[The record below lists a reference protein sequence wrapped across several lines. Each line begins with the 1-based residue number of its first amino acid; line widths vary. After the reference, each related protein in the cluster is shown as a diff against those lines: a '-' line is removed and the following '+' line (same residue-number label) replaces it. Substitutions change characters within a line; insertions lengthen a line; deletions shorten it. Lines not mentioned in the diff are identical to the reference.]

1 MKTIITRLKQ
11 WYKIKLDGP
20 PVPKYLS
27 GKQTLKVK
35 NMKTIICDIDGT
47 LLNYLHDRPLS
58 ERGKTDHVALPGTVE
73 RMRQWEVDGCRIIII
88 TGRRESERTRTIAEL
103 ERVGIPYDMLLMGFA
118 DSGRVLINDV
128 NSKGTVKAHAVS
140 LPRDQGFNE
149 YDWTQVGLE

>member
-1 MKTIITRLKQ
+1 
-11 WYKIKLDGP
+11 
-20 PVPKYLS
+20 
-27 GKQTLKVK
+27 
-35 NMKTIICDIDGT
+35 MKTIICDIDGT

-58 ERGKTDHVALPGTVE
+58 ERGKTDHVALPGTVKQ
-73 RMRQWEVDGCRIIII
+73 MRQWEVDGCRIIII

-140 LPRDQGFNE
+140 LPRDQGFDE
-149 YDWTQVGLE
+149 YDWSEVGL

>member
-88 TGRRESERTRTIAEL
+88 TGRRESQRTRTVAEL

-149 YDWTQVGLE
+149 YDWTQVGLK